1 MDKTKIYQQLP
12 HPLKTLSVSAWGFYL
27 SALRYGGDFNRLV
40 EEALERDIWSKEQWN
55 TWQQEALARMLQ
67 HAATTVPYYR
77 QLWEERR
84 RKGDKASWDIL
95 ENWPILEK
103 EKVRNNPQLFISDSS
118 KGKRLFVDHTG
129 GTTGKPTMI
138 YESRESIRQMYALHE
153 ARTRRWFNVD
163 RHQRWGMLGGQ
174 KIIPLDQSRPPYW
187 VWNRGLN
194 QVYFSVFH
202 IKPDTAK
209 HYVDALW
216 KYRPTHLVVYP
227 SACAILAKFMLEQGL
242 QAPEIKV
249 IICNSESTLPKYREL
264 MSKAFNC
271 PIIDTYGMAEMCVAA
286 SECLEGIQHYWPDT
300 GIIEVYDPHRQ
311 EFINDIGSPGD
322 YVLTGLLNRDMPLI
336 RYANHDIGYLPDWQ
350 HKCACGRSL
359 PSLASISGRSN
370 DLILTKDG
378 RELYILDTL
387 YNGLP
392 VVEGQLIQYS
402 MDEFEIKV
410 IPDEAFSHDA
420 VLEEITVRL
429 GQYLGEV
436 DLKLTEVDE
445 IEKNPNGK
453 FKPFISMINNRTY
466 Q

>member
-1 MDKTKIYQQLP
+1 M
-12 HPLKTLSVSAWGFYL
+12 SS
-27 SALRYGGDFNRLV
+27 LRYGNETERLV
-40 EEALERDIWSKEQWN
+40 EETLERETWNKSQWDK
-55 TWQQEALARMLQ
+55 WQNERLAFLLNL
-67 HAATTVPYYR
+67 AATTVPYYR
-77 QLWEERR
+77 KQWQQR
-84 RKGDKASWDIL
+84 RKTGDKSSWEL
-95 ENWPILEK
+95 LQNWPILDKK
-103 EKVRNNPQLFISDSS
+103 EVRENPLAFISEKSS
-118 KGKRLFVDHTG
+118 GKHLFVDHTG

-153 ARTRRWFNVD
+153 ARTRRWFGAD

-174 KIIPLDQSRPPYW
+174 KIIPLNQTRLPYW

-202 IKPDTAK
+202 IKPETAK

-216 KYRPTHLVVYP
+216 KYQPTHLVVYP
-227 SACAILAKFMLEQGL
+227 SACAILAKFMLQQGL

-264 MSKAFNC
+264 MSKAFHC

-300 GIIEVYDPHRQ
+300 GIIEVYDPHKE
-311 EFINDIGSPGD
+311 EFITDVDSPGD
-322 YVLTGLLNRDMPLI
+322 YMLTGLMNPDMPLI

-350 HKCACGRSL
+350 THCSCGRSL
-359 PSLASISGRSN
+359 PSLANIAGRSN

-402 MDEFEIKV
+402 INEFEIKV
-410 IPDEAFSHDA
+410 IPDEEYSHDSTLIA
-420 VLEEITVRL
+420 ITARL

-445 IEKNPNGK
+445 IEKNTNGK
-453 FKPFISMINNRTY
+453 FKPFISMINDNSYR
-466 Q
+466 